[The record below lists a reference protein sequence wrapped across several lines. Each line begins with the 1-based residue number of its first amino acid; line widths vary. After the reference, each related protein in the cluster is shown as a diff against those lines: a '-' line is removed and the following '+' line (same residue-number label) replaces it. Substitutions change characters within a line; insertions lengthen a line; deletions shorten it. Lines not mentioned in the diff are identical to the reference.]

1 MLLAYTYGGKKSKG
15 RALTL
20 LAYTCGG
27 QKSKGRALTLLA
39 CTCGGQGTRLNAARM
54 HLRWAKVYG
63 TRLNAARMH
72 LWWARDAPQRCSHTP
87 AAGKSFWCGPL
98 HSLGYI
104 IMLCCDL
111 EHLFVGPNSLEILKT
126 GQKTHFSAF
135 RAL

>member
-1 MLLAYTYGGKKSKG
+1 
-15 RALTL
+15 
-20 LAYTCGG
+20 
-27 QKSKGRALTLLA
+27 
-39 CTCGGQGTRLNAARM
+39 M
-54 HLRWAKVYG
+54 HLQWAKVYWMC
-63 TRLNAARMH
+63 LNAPRIH
-72 LWWARDAPQRCSHTP
+72 LV
-87 AAGKSFWCGPL
+87 GKSLRCGPL